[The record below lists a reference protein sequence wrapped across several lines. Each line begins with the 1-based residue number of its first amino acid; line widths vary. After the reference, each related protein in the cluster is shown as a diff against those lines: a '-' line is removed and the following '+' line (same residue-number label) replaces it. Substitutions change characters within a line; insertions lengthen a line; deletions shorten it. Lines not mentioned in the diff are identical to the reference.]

1 MGECIY
7 CKKDAGLFRRHH
19 KECINKHNEGVR
31 QVISACIDTM
41 SSGADFEPLEINAL
55 NTTLDQIVNEFNL
68 SDGSEHRGFLID
80 AWVQFIKSH
89 TVYDCLAPSDAM
101 RLLFFMTAF
110 DLHVNELDAKG
121 NAFHD
126 FVKSS
131 ILFAILNGGEPSTL
145 KKIIDLYLAEGYLTN
160 KDLHNILVDAW
171 IEALHRFSDENI
183 ITVENAKHLR
193 AYQTFFELNENELD
207 SNGGAY
213 QQFTQSCIFRDISEG
228 RVPVKINLPTEFML
242 QKDERLLWLFNS
254 ASLYETQKQIKKE
267 YVSGFSGIS
276 FRVAKGIWIR
286 TGGSRGHINKF
297 ERIVRVPIAT
307 GKLGFTNKHIYFS
320 GDGKSFRIR
329 YDKIIAIPVYDRGI
343 EIQQEGRAKPFDIET
358 GNGAF
363 LYNIIVSA
371 RLAS

>member
-19 KECINKHNEGVR
+19 KECANKHNEGVQ
-31 QVISACIDTM
+31 QVISACINTM
-41 SSGADFEPLEINAL
+41 SAGVDFEPLEINAL
-55 NTTLDQIVNEFNL
+55 NTKLDQIVTEFHL
-68 SDGSEHRGFLID
+68 SDVSEHRGILID
-80 AWVQFIKSH
+80 AWVQFMKSH
-89 TVYDCLAPSDAM
+89 TVHDCLAPSDAM
-101 RLLFFMTAF
+101 RLLFFKAAF
-110 DLHVNELDAKG
+110 DLHANELDAKC
-121 NAFHD
+121 NAYHD

-131 ILFAILNGGEPSTL
+131 ILSGILNGGEPSTL
-145 KKIIDLYLAEGYLTN
+145 KEILDEYLTEGYLTN
-160 KDLHNILVDAW
+160 KDLHRILVDAW
-171 IEALHRFSDENI
+171 IEALHRFSDDNI
-183 ITVENAKHLR
+183 ISVQHAKHLR
-193 AYQTFFELNENELD
+193 AYQMFFELSEDELD

-213 QQFTQSCIFRDISEG
+213 QQFAQSCIFRDISEG
-228 RVPVKINLPTEFML
+228 RVPVKFNLPTEFML
-242 QKDERLLWLFNS
+242 QKDERLLWLFDS

-286 TGGSRGHINKF
+286 TGGSRGHINQY
-297 ERIVRVPIAT
+297 ERTVRVPIAT

-329 YDKIIAIPVYDRGI
+329 YDKIVAIPVYDRGI

-363 LYNIIVSA
+363 LYNLIISA
-371 RLAS
+371 RLAA